1 MATSFGGGRSRSTRR
16 ESITDHKLYN
26 YADDNTLSHSG
37 PDLNGL
43 VKSLEKESAIVID
56 WFVNNKMKANP
67 DKFQV
72 IAIGNK

>member
-1 MATSFGGGRSRSTRR
+1 VKDFENVYGHHSYTSYLER
-16 ESITDHKLYN
+16 E
-26 YADDNTLSHSG
+26 
-37 PDLNGL
+37 
-43 VKSLEKESAIVID
+43 EESAILID